1 MSSTLYLMQMD
12 AIRKKSKGADA
23 AIADFLL
30 SHPNATE
37 GMTLQGLADATH
49 TCYAT
54 VCRFFKK
61 LGLSGFRE
69 FRKLYIGEGGEPT
82 ERLPDPEVTGN
93 TALGLEQIAAR
104 IADYATGVI
113 DALPRF
119 LKKQD
124 IARASELI
132 RRAQQVHFVGL
143 GTSAVTARYAY
154 TKFFRLKP
162 SCTCESD
169 TILSKMRAAQM
180 KPGDILFAISSSGRT
195 KSILEIARLAK
206 SSGAAVITLSDF
218 ENSPLSAMADIPLC
232 TTVRDANKY
241 IDTDFPLIQ
250 GQITVVD
257 ILYAYMY
264 NQDPHPSSKKI
275 RETKEAVTADKLAGT
290 DGEGR
295 K

>member
-1 MSSTLYLMQMD
+1 MSNTLYLMRMD
-12 AIRKKSKGADA
+12 AIRKKSKGADS
-23 AIADFLL
+23 AIADWLF
-30 SHPNATE
+30 SHPDATE

-49 TCYAT
+49 TSYAT

-69 FRKLYIGEGGEPT
+69 FRKLCIGEGGEPT
-82 ERLPDPEVTGN
+82 ERLPDPEVAGN
-93 TALGLEQIAAR
+93 TSLGFEQIAAR

-180 KPGDILFAISSSGRT
+180 KPGDILFAVSSSGRT

-206 SSGAAVITLSDF
+206 SAGAAVITLSDF
-218 ENSPLSAMADIPLC
+218 ENSPLSAMADIALC
-232 TTVRDANKY
+232 TTVRDANRY

-264 NQDPHPSSKKI
+264 NQDPTPSSKKI

-290 DGEGR
+290 DGEER

>member
-1 MSSTLYLMQMD
+1 MSNTLYLMRMD
-12 AIRKKSKGADA
+12 AIRKRSKGADS
-23 AIADFLL
+23 AIADFLF
-30 SHPNATE
+30 SHPDAAE
-37 GMTLQGLADATH
+37 ELTLQGLADATH
-49 TCYAT
+49 TGYAT

-69 FRKLYIGEGGEPT
+69 FRKLYTGERTAPSD
-82 ERLPDPEVTGN
+82 RLPDPEVAGDGS
-93 TALGLEQIAAR
+93 LDFEQIASR

-132 RRAQQVHFVGL
+132 LRAQQVHFVGL

-162 SCTCESD
+162 SCSCESD

-180 KPGDILFAISSSGRT
+180 KAGDILFAVSSSGRT

-206 SSGAAVITLSDF
+206 SAGAAVITLSDF
-218 ENSPLSAMADIPLC
+218 ENSPLSAMADIALC

-264 NQDPHPSSKKI
+264 NRDPNPSSRKI
-275 RETKEAVTADKLAGT
+275 RETKEAVTADKLSGT
-290 DGEGR
+290 DGEGS